1 MSDLR
6 SSIKVEGD
14 GLPDDIQTRV
24 TEFEHSIGQIEDI
37 FKSLERVP
45 LSDLH
50 SQMSSLDKAKL
61 DLLGA
66 YAVNSLFWVYLKI
79 NGEETKDH
87 AIHEEINRVKSYM
100 SRVHE
105 VEDKAKAPRLDKSA
119 TKRFIRNA
127 LWDAAQKTE
136 KTNKRKSIN
145 EDDKTSNYDRGTPP
159 TKAAKFSP

>member
-50 SQMSSLDKAKL
+50 SQVNILSHNLNSNFKL
-61 DLLGA
+61 
-66 YAVNSLFWVYLKI
+66 
-79 NGEETKDH
+79 
-87 AIHEEINRVKSYM
+87 
-100 SRVHE
+100 
-105 VEDKAKAPRLDKSA
+105 
-119 TKRFIRNA
+119 
-127 LWDAAQKTE
+127 
-136 KTNKRKSIN
+136 
-145 EDDKTSNYDRGTPP
+145 YDV
-159 TKAAKFSP
+159 